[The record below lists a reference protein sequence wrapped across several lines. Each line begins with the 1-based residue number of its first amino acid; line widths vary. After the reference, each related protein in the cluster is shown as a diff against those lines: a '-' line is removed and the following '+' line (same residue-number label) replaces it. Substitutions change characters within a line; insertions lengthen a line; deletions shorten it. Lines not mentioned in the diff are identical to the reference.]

1 MNRVKDKRLWLSI
14 VGITGLGL
22 LSGLFSVNAREYYQA
37 LRLPSFA
44 PPGWLFGPVWLV
56 LYIFMGITFYFIL
69 VHPNKQQKK
78 RMITLFILQFI
89 ANFFWTFFFFSLQNN
104 LLSVIDI
111 SLLWLLLIVQQWD
124 YLRYKLIT
132 RGWLMIPYIL
142 WVTFAAKI
150 KLQYFIFKLGISK
163 HQRKMGTSHFFLVFI
178 LFIST

>member
-78 RMITLFILQFI
+78 RMITLFIY
-89 ANFFWTFFFFSLQNN
+89 N
-104 LLSVIDI
+104 LL
-111 SLLWLLLIVQQWD
+111 
-124 YLRYKLIT
+124 R
-132 RGWLMIPYIL
+132 
-142 WVTFAAKI
+142 TFSGH
-150 KLQYFIFKLGISK
+150 FS
-163 HQRKMGTSHFFLVFI
+163 FFLYKI
-178 LFIST
+178 IYYL

>member
-1 MNRVKDKRLWLSI
+1 MNRVKDKRLWISI

-78 RMITLFILQFI
+78 RMITLFILQ
-89 ANFFWTFFFFSLQNN
+89 TFSGHFS
-104 LLSVIDI
+104 
-111 SLLWLLLIVQQWD
+111 
-124 YLRYKLIT
+124 
-132 RGWLMIPYIL
+132 
-142 WVTFAAKI
+142 
-150 KLQYFIFKLGISK
+150 
-163 HQRKMGTSHFFLVFI
+163 FFLYKI
-178 LFIST
+178 IYYL

>member
-1 MNRVKDKRLWLSI
+1 MNRVKDKRLWISI

-78 RMITLFILQFI
+78 TDDYAIYFTIYCELFLDIFL
-89 ANFFWTFFFFSLQNN
+89 FFFT
-104 LLSVIDI
+104 
-111 SLLWLLLIVQQWD
+111 
-124 YLRYKLIT
+124 K
-132 RGWLMIPYIL
+132 
-142 WVTFAAKI
+142 
-150 KLQYFIFKLGISK
+150 
-163 HQRKMGTSHFFLVFI
+163 
-178 LFIST
+178 

>member
-104 LLSVIDI
+104 LLSSNNHSNTNSRHIKHALFDPCQNIITLFHSNDI
-111 SLLWLLLIVQQWD
+111 IAD
-124 YLRYKLIT
+124 
-132 RGWLMIPYIL
+132 
-142 WVTFAAKI
+142 TFTI
-150 KLQYFIFKLGISK
+150 NYDICNN
-163 HQRKMGTSHFFLVFI
+163 
-178 LFIST
+178 